1 MPLQE
6 TVVLLG
12 RSEVDLDR
20 RELRDLHGVV
30 PLGSRAF
37 DLLELL
43 LRAQGQL
50 VTKDEILQSVW
61 AGAAVGD
68 NALHVQIS
76 ALRKALGDEQGR
88 LKTVSGRG
96 YRLIGP
102 SQTVAPAEPD
112 PRPASHPQAPALP
125 LRLTELIGRTEAVE
139 DVLGLLRVQRLVTL
153 TGHGGIGKSS
163 LALAVA
169 HRATECAGAIWLVEL
184 SGLMDARLVPSAITT
199 ALGFATG
206 GGAIEPAT
214 VARAIGDRRLLLI
227 LDSCEHVVDAVARLA
242 ETILRVCPHATL
254 LATSRDLLRVDGEAA
269 YRVEPLDTP
278 LPDEAPD
285 PAPADYGAVRLFVQ
299 RVGALRAGWTPGAE
313 DLTAIGAIC
322 RALDGIPLA
331 IELAAARAAALGLGE
346 VLSNLND
353 RFAMLVDGRRTA
365 LPRHRTLRATMD
377 WSDDLLT
384 DGERWVLSHGAVFPD
399 GFTQDAAAYVLDLD
413 ARRVAEEIASLVNK
427 SLVLLDEATGEPRWR
442 LLDTTRAYA
451 TETLAAFGRL
461 EIARG
466 RHAAYFAKLFAPS
479 ALANRPFPPG
489 QRLPF
494 FRREINNVRAALD
507 WCFAP
512 AGNAAT
518 GVQLTAAYL
527 PVWLDLSLF
536 AECNERANRALDRLE
551 DGLDLQP
558 ALVMQMATILAITL
572 IHTEG
577 VVMRTRRLLD
587 RAREAAERA
596 AEPAALIQVLYG
608 EWMLTIYN
616 EQLPDALAFATR
628 LQAEAR
634 RSADPTHGI
643 LADRILGHAL
653 HYSGQLVPARKH
665 LEAVLDR
672 QSLLE
677 DRRPAIWLHY
687 DHAVLGGAMLA
698 RVLFLQGE
706 AEHAHEVAE
715 TALRRARSR
724 HDTLATCA
732 ALGAA
737 LCPLSLWSD
746 DLDAAQQHQT
756 ELRDLAARH
765 GYTFWIRYADCAR
778 AQLSIRQGDP
788 GPGVA
793 ALRFGTELLRGTGQ
807 ATHCAELIP
816 DLVEGLLALGE
827 VAEASTILD
836 QAFSDA
842 ARSGVQW
849 HRHELERLRGERM
862 LRDDETDRS
871 HAAERH
877 LRQTMHEARK
887 DGALFW
893 ERRSA
898 VSLARFLTTQNRH
911 EEAFLL

>member
-1 MPLQE
+1 MQE
-6 TVVLLG
+6 TVVFLG
-12 RSEVDLDR
+12 RSEVDLAR

-61 AGAAVGD
+61 AGAVVGD

-76 ALRKALGDEQGR
+76 AIRKALGDDQGF

-96 YRLIGP
+96 YRLIEP
-102 SQTVAPAEPD
+102 SQMAALTEPD
-112 PRPASHPQAPALP
+112 PRPAPHPQAPKLP
-125 LRLTELIGRTEAVE
+125 LRLTELIGRAGAIE
-139 DVLGLLRVQRLVTL
+139 DLLGLLKVHRLVTL

-169 HRATECAGAIWLVEL
+169 DRETALAGAIWLVEL
-184 SGLMDARLVPSAITT
+184 SGLSDARLVPSMVTT

-206 GGAIEPAT
+206 GGTIEPAT

-227 LDSCEHVVDAVARLA
+227 LDSCEHVIDAVARLA
-242 ETILRVCPHATL
+242 DTILRVCPHAKL
-254 LATSRDLLRVDGEAA
+254 LMTSRDLLRVEGEVA
-269 YRVEPLDTP
+269 YRVETLDTP
-278 LPDEAPD
+278 LPEEAAGPSST
-285 PAPADYGAVRLFVQ
+285 DYGAVRLFVQ
-299 RVGALRAGWTPGAE
+299 RVEALRAGWTPGEE

-346 VLSNLND
+346 VQSNLKD

-365 LPRHRTLRATMD
+365 LPRHQTLRATMD
-377 WSDDLLT
+377 WSYDLLT
-384 DGERWVLSHGAVFPD
+384 DSERWVLSHVAVFPD
-399 GFTQDAAAYVLDLD
+399 GFTQEAAACVLDLD
-413 ARRVAEEIASLVNK
+413 ARRVAEDIASLVNK
-427 SLVLLDEATGEPRWR
+427 SLVLLDETRGEPRWR

-451 TETLAAFGRL
+451 TETLAAFDCL
-461 EIARG
+461 ETARN
-466 RHAAYFAKLFAPS
+466 RHAAFFAELFAPS
-479 ALANRPFPPG
+479 ALANRLFSPG

-512 AGNAAT
+512 SGNAAT

-558 ALVMQMATILAITL
+558 TLVMQLATILAITL

-577 VVMRTRRLLD
+577 VVARTRRLLD
-587 RAREAAERA
+587 KAREAAERA
-596 AEPAALIQVLYG
+596 ADPTALIQVLYG

-616 EQLPDALAFATR
+616 EQLPDALGFAER
-628 LQAEAR
+628 LDVEAR
-634 RSADPTHGI
+634 RSIDPTHGI

-653 HYSGQLVPARKH
+653 HYSGQLGSARKH
-665 LEAVLDR
+665 LEAVLDHR
-672 QSLLE
+672 SVLE

-706 AEHAHEVAE
+706 TEHAHEVAE

-756 ELRDLAARH
+756 ELRNLATRH
-765 GYTFWIRYADCAR
+765 GYTFWIRYADCAG
-778 AQLSIRQGDP
+778 AQLKIREGH
-788 GPGVA
+788 PGVGVV

-807 ATHCAELIP
+807 ATHCAELVP

-836 QAFSDA
+836 QAFVDA
-842 ARSGVQW
+842 SRSGVQW
-849 HRHELERLRGERM
+849 HRHELERLKAIRM
-862 LRDDETDRS
+862 LRDDEADRS
-871 HAAERH
+871 KAAERH
-877 LRQTMHEARK
+877 LRRTMQEARK

-893 ERRSA
+893 ERRCA
-898 VSLARFLTTQNRH
+898 VTLARLLATQNRQD
-911 EEAFLL
+911 EALLF